1 MTISASGWN
10 TGRWGSTL
18 IWGYAIAGVAATA
31 CIYDTTIVS
40 ALQQSTSA
48 GLDYEA
54 IITIDGTDISAE
66 SISGELRLNG
76 SGGHNVAELVLVD
89 PTVVP
94 VARQSEVIVSID
106 ITTSGSANHYTVE
119 RFRGK
124 AFEVTKEDRPDG
136 TTYRVICYDAGYQL
150 TIDRPSNIFGYGY
163 YHYDAGYY
171 ARQFIDQMLIYS
183 GLSPMVG
190 TFDDYIPRLFIPSKY
205 GSNWDTCNQLVGGKT
220 VAFLFVTASG
230 LVRVSTMDEPVET
243 PFSFPLEC
251 QAAQS
256 PDDSRS
262 DAFNRV
268 RFQGTAIIASFRG
281 YDDTAKQ
288 ATQGVINHFHSA
300 KFCVTVDDVMALG
313 KALVDWSQKKS
324 YIWETPLNPYV
335 TPGQATT
342 LTLKDET
349 TASVH
354 ITAVVDTFSANDGFW
369 SRWEGKV

>member
-1 MTISASGWN
+1 VTINASGWN

-31 CIYDTTIVS
+31 CIYDATIVS
-40 ALQQSTSA
+40 ALQQTTSA
-48 GLDYEA
+48 ALNYEA

-76 SGGHNVAELVLVD
+76 NGGHNVATLELTE

-94 VARQSEVIVSID
+94 VARQSEIIVSID
-106 ITTSGSANHYTVE
+106 ITVSGSANHYTVE

-124 AFEVTKEDRPDG
+124 AFEVTKQDRPEG
-136 TTYRVICYDAGYQL
+136 TAYSVICYDAGYQL
-150 TIDRPSNIFGYGY
+150 TIDRPFNIFGYTVY
-163 YHYDAGYY
+163 SSSAGYY
-171 ARQFIDQMLIYS
+171 ARQFIDQMLAFA

-190 TFDDYIPRLFIPSKY
+190 TFSDFTPWLFIPSQY
-205 GSNWDTCNQLVGGKT
+205 SSCWDACNQLAAGRT
-220 VAFLFVTASG
+220 VAMLYVMPSG
-230 LVRVSTMDEPVET
+230 LVRVAEMGSAATT

-251 QAAQS
+251 QSAQD
-256 PDDSRS
+256 PDDARA

-268 RFQGTAIIASFRG
+268 RFSVSPVSTLIG
-281 YDDTAKQ
+281 YDDTTAQ
-288 ATQGVINHFHSA
+288 ATQGIISKTSVA
-300 KFCVTVDDVMALG
+300 RFCLTTDQVKALG

-342 LTLKDET
+342 LMLKDET

-354 ITAVVDTFSANDGFW
+354 ITAVIDTFSANDGFW